1 MNIDNDIWGAV
12 VDYPPNLAAEN
23 AADDIK
29 YVLKEMQLDDL
40 KRHILSKAVE
50 ILEGINDERL

>member
-1 MNIDNDIWGAV
+1 MNIDDDIWGAV

-29 YVLKEMQLDDL
+29 LILREMPLDDL
-40 KRHILSKAVE
+40 KRHILTKAVE
-50 ILEGINDERL
+50 ILEGINENV